1 MLSYTTSSIRRF
13 KPLVV
18 VTQDLNGEYGH
29 GGHMLFS
36 HAVTES
42 VESSSEPSYFPDS
55 ASKYGTWDVP
65 KTYLHLYSDN
75 KITMNLRL
83 PLSRMGNRT
92 SIEVQTA
99 AYKNMYH
106 SSGAGSMFQMTM
118 NTAVLTLVYTEQ
130 PLAMT
135 LVMICWKI

>member
-36 HAVTES
+36 HAVAES

-99 AYKNMYH
+99 AYKK
-106 SSGAGSMFQMTM
+106 TCI
-118 NTAVLTLVYTEQ
+118 TAVVLV
-130 PLAMT
+130 L
-135 LVMICWKI
+135 CFR